1 MAFADVGEVEL
12 FYTDEGGGDPPF
24 LFVHGFTC
32 DSHDWSWQIPAFTAG
47 HRVIAAD
54 LRGHGRSGVPA
65 GGFNVPTFAAD
76 LAGLLDQLDCGPVIA
91 VGHSLGGVI
100 VSALA
105 VEYPEKV
112 RAVVSVDPGY
122 LVDDAM
128 APMLAGAVD
137 AMRSGD
143 AVAVTQ
149 GVLGALYVPATPAN
163 LRTWHLRRVAGV
175 PPHVIIETFAGLFG
189 GGDGLALRSASEPY
203 LRRRTR
209 PVLAF
214 YTDPARAA
222 TEQGLLPDPPSKVV
236 VWDGS
241 GHWLHQERPEEF
253 NSVLQSWVA
262 GLEESG

>member
-12 FYTDEGGGDPPF
+12 FYTDEGRGDPPF

-128 APMLAGAVD
+128 APMLAGAVE

-175 PPHVIIETFAGLFG
+175 PPHVI
-189 GGDGLALRSASEPY
+189 
-203 LRRRTR
+203 
-209 PVLAF
+209 
-214 YTDPARAA
+214 
-222 TEQGLLPDPPSKVV
+222 
-236 VWDGS
+236 
-241 GHWLHQERPEEF
+241 H
-253 NSVLQSWVA
+253 
-262 GLEESG
+262 